1 MIGYEE
7 LSPSTKAVRLL
18 SELLEYDQLVRT
30 RRQPLTLV
38 QKQRRQAIAAELH
51 RWALERQR
59 FQGGGAEHR
68 RDPRAEVR
76 LRIQMLGGPRPVDLE
91 ADSIAAGGVRV
102 HVGFQPRVNDV
113 LALRMTP
120 LEEPAVELMARVV
133 WYDPVR
139 SKAGLAFSNMSDD
152 ARAFVERVVYSGLI
166 KPR

>member
-1 MIGYEE
+1 
-7 LSPSTKAVRLL
+7 LLPSTKAVRLL

-38 QKQRRQAIAAELH
+38 QKQRRQAIASELH

-59 FQGGGAEHR
+59 AQTRGSELR
-68 RDPRAEVR
+68 RDPRADVR
-76 LRIQMLGGPRPVDLE
+76 LRVQMLGGPRPVDLE
-91 ADSIAAGGVRV
+91 ADSIAVGGVRV

-139 SKAGLAFSNMSDD
+139 SKAGLAFMSLSDD
-152 ARAFVERVVYSGLI
+152 GREFVERVVYSGLI